1 MNDVKKDIFH
11 GLLYLPAPFSL
22 EGKIRV
28 IFVACDLRK
37 ESSERMGDEMI
48 VTVEELKRL
57 EDTDIRDLRREDLD
71 NAGDIVIDRQ
81 KSANQRMR
89 EFLEKTKNPY
99 AENVGEYILQ
109 VTYSKTSEETLEALR
124 KKHEALMEQ
133 LSEAENKIRE
143 LNRMKVHENFAVTRL
158 TDGLLDEYVESIEVH
173 LGNEVKISWK

>member
-1 MNDVKKDIFH
+1 MFRR
-11 GLLYLPAPFSL
+11 LFSL
-22 EGKIRV
+22 EGKIRA

-37 ESSERMGDEMI
+37 ESSERTGDEMI

-109 VTYSKTSEETLEALR
+109 VTYSKTSEETLED
-124 KKHEALMEQ
+124 KMIQ
-133 LSEAENKIRE
+133 LAK
-143 LNRMKVHENFAVTRL
+143 RMTRIPL
-158 TDGLLDEYVESIEVH
+158 
-173 LGNEVKISWK
+173 